1 MIADY
6 FYSDAGIIK
15 KALDILKM
23 LWKKIVD
30 GITLVWDAIKK
41 FFAWMFGAAK
51 KTSQDL
57 EEFSQT
63 IDEVNEI
70 IEDVADMSKEDKE
83 QIVKNVRRKSGFK
96 IPDEDPEDSKSKINN
111 LIFDTFGQD
120 GEKDKFKEKMA
131 KKKEE
136 SKNMA
141 EVIIT
146 GVVLDDK
153 EFTKEILEKKKK
165 QMIFELTQKHFL
177 LNASKIL
184 ENLTSNA
191 LIDLTVDNKFN
202 LKSIYKDDYIPAS
215 STLHGFPYEE
225 GDKSPNIESLRGAMS
240 KELADKIK
248 DAAEKLYST
257 GEVAPLSDSIFG
269 LLSPSS
275 YGKPC
280 KVDDAGI

>member
-225 GDKSPNIESLRGAMS
+225 GDKSPNIESLRGATS
-240 KELADKIK
+240 PVEYSFS
-248 DAAEKLYST
+248 AASFILSASSFDI
-257 GEVAPLSDSIFG
+257 APLSDSIFG